1 MARLTSVTTQRLS
14 LIVIVWA
21 IFGAL
26 LSILGAR
33 QTLPAVVRWEMLAGG
48 ILVWIPWLVYVPVI
62 DRLQRRWPIGSGV
75 KMRSLVCH
83 AAAALAVATSHM
95 AYLRLMRPLPQMLF
109 RGGDYGEI
117 FQRFAWG
124 DYFFSQRVVLD
135 LAIYAVAL
143 LAISRPWRTIESSD
157 TRSDL
162 PASTEAFAEALG
174 NQSHNQGQRPPLV
187 IRDGSK
193 TVVLAWQE
201 IDWIE
206 AADYYCKI
214 FSRQESHLAK
224 ISLRKIESL
233 APPGQMVRV
242 HRRFLVNPARISRL
256 ESNGEG
262 EARLTLRD
270 GTSIP
275 VSRRRKS
282 DVEQVLRRL

>member
-1 MARLTSVTTQRLS
+1 MVRLASVTTQRLS
-14 LIVIVWA
+14 FIVIIWA
-21 IFGAL
+21 ISGAV

-33 QTLPAVVRWEMLAGG
+33 QVLPPVVRWEMLAGG
-48 ILVWIPWLVYVPVI
+48 ILVWLPWLLYVPAI
-62 DRLQRRWPIGSGV
+62 DRMQRWWPVGEGV
-75 KMRSLVCH
+75 SFRL
-83 AAAALAVATSHM
+83 LAVHAGAAVIVASSHM

-109 RGGDYGEI
+109 RGGDYSEI

-135 LAIYAVAL
+135 LALYAVAL
-143 LAISRPWRTIESSD
+143 LAISRPWRK
-157 TRSDL
+157 
-162 PASTEAFAEALG
+162 AEAAVA
-174 NQSHNQGQRPPLV
+174 NATESPSRDQWPPLV
-187 IRDGSK
+187 IRDGSR
-193 TVVLAWQE
+193 TIILTWQE

-206 AADYYCKI
+206 AADYYSKI

-233 APPGQMVRV
+233 APPGQLVRV

-262 EARLTLRD
+262 EAKLTLRE

-282 DVEQVLRRL
+282 EVERVLSQL